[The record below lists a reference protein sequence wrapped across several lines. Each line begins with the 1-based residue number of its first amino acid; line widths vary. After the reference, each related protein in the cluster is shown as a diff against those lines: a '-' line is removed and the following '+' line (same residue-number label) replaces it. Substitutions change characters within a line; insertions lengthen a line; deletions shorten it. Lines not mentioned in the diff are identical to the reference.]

1 MSMSDPIADMLTRIR
16 NGLAANKSSVEMPA
30 SRVKEAIA
38 KVLKEE
44 GYIDD
49 FRVDT
54 STAKPVMSVDLRY
67 YEGSPV
73 IEKLD
78 RVSRPGRRV
87 YRSVNEMPSVS
98 SGLGVVIVST
108 SKGIMTDRKARD
120 AGTGGEILCTVY

>member
-54 STAKPVMSVDLRY
+54 STAKPVMSIDLRY

-87 YRSVNEMPSVS
+87 YRSVTEMPSVS